1 VLTQGQQEIRGCGE
15 GENRL
20 RFLPPQPDDPGVRA
34 CRRARFADAAQRAK
48 NYAKPEAIM
57 GLPVTERRILGKIEQ
72 AIGASDPQL
81 TSL

>member
-1 VLTQGQQEIRGCGE
+1 MPRRIPSSA
-15 GENRL
+15 RL
-20 RFLPPQPDDPGVRA
+20 SAHAAQ
-34 CRRARFADAAQRAK
+34 ARFADAAQRAK
-48 NYAKPEAIM
+48 NYAIPEAIM